1 MTSIPQ
7 MTSLQT
13 CVYISGVIRQF
24 CYDFS
29 YSIGK
34 DGMQQS
40 SSKTLHAV
48 AKNHPP
54 SY

>member
-13 CVYISGVIRQF
+13 CVYISCVIRQF
-24 CYDFS
+24 CYNFS
-29 YSIGK
+29 NSIGK

-40 SSKTLHAV
+40 SSNTLHAV
-48 AKNHPP
+48 AINHTPI
-54 SY
+54 Y